1 MLAVSIYK
9 KGGSKVQKAENLNNT
24 ERECLT
30 SFSAQDIFT
39 SLYLYIAN
47 SCFLT
52 STEAEPL
59 DSSKICNIGQT
70 ALADEQWKSMSVI
83 PLYQAAK
90 KVVTICVELICLT

>member
-1 MLAVSIYK
+1 MVFPHTHTIHSPMLAVSIHK
-9 KGGSKVQKAENLNNT
+9 KGGSKVQKAENLNNNT
-24 ERECLT
+24 QRGSLT

-59 DSSKICNIGQT
+59 
-70 ALADEQWKSMSVI
+70 E
-83 PLYQAAK
+83 
-90 KVVTICVELICLT
+90 